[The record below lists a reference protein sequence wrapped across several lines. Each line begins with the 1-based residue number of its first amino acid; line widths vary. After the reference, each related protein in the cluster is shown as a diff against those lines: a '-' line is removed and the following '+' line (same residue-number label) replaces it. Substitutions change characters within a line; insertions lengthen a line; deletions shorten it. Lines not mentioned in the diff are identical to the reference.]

1 MFEPRAWPSVEYDLA
16 ESVYHSLNYM
26 SASRLKVLNDS
37 TSLHL
42 DHEIRNP
49 REDSDD
55 LLIGRALHTFVL
67 RRLAFDMEYAVMPKV
82 DGRTT
87 AGKAAKAAFEVEA
100 AGKSILTTD
109 QAAQVEAMALAIAS
123 HPEAYNLLR
132 SLPGQEEVSI
142 FAEMHGIKSK
152 SRVDRLLDIDG
163 SRVIC
168 DLKTVRDGAGRRDFE
183 RTVWAYNY
191 GLQALM
197 YSRMANAAGLGPIDD
212 FVFVAVEKKAPH
224 AVACYRLRDE
234 VLQAFG
240 PRLDALIARYND
252 YLEAGPVGY
261 TGIEDLAVPA
271 WALRELES
279 ELGETNA

>member
-1 MFEPRAWPSVEYDLA
+1 MFEPQEWPSVEYDLA

-26 SASRLKVLNDS
+26 SASRLKVLS
-37 TSLHL
+37 SGTSLHL

-55 LLIGRALHTFVL
+55 LMIGRALHTFVL
-67 RRLAFDMEYAVMPKV
+67 RRLAFDSEFAVMPKV
-82 DGRTT
+82 DGRTKE
-87 AGKAAKAAFEVEA
+87 GKAAKEQFALEA
-100 AGKSILTTD
+100 AGKSVLTTD
-109 QAAQVEAMALAIAS
+109 QAAQVEAMALSIAA

-132 SLPGQEEVSI
+132 NLPGREEVSV
-142 FAEMHGIKSK
+142 FAEIYGIQSK
-152 SRVDRLLDIDG
+152 SRMDRILDIDG

-183 RTVWAYNY
+183 RTVWTYNY

-197 YSRMANAAGLGPIDD
+197 YSRMANAAGLGPISD
-212 FVFVAVEKKAPH
+212 FVFVAVEKKAPY

-240 PRLDALIARYND
+240 PRLDSLIAKYND

-279 ELGETNA
+279 EIGESNV